1 MPGHRVDGVLV
12 EGAGEVRS
20 GYSAENLEEL
30 ILTGALVSM
39 KALTQEQRGTMVHGV
54 IESIVTQSKV
64 KDVAWLKL
72 GMLWSFIVKN
82 KLYKYA
88 GDHIRN
94 ANDFLREV
102 DIGVQRRELERY
114 ASAARIFGHLIR
126 ERPVPIRK
134 LVMITPLCSDQD
146 EAVVAEWFNRAAMLP
161 SGALEDEI
169 REAMGRQTKDTCDHP
184 AAVQEVWL
192 RCGKCG
198 AWLEKVQDAPG
209 GEDNG

>member
-1 MPGHRVDGVLV
+1 MPGERRVDEVLV
-12 EGAGEVRS
+12 EGAGWE
-20 GYSAENLEEL
+20 GLEEQ
-30 ILTGALVSM
+30 ILTNALVDL
-39 KALTQEQRGTMVHGV
+39 KALTQEQRGIMVHEV
-54 IESIVTQSKV
+54 MSSIVTQSKV

-72 GMLWSFIVKN
+72 GTLWSFIVKN

-134 LVMITPLCSDQD
+134 LVMITPLCTDQD
-146 EAVVAEWFNRAAMLP
+146 EAVIAEWFNRAAALP
-161 SGALEDEI
+161 SAALEDEI

-184 AAVQEVWL
+184 TSVQEVWL

-209 GEDNG
+209 GEDG